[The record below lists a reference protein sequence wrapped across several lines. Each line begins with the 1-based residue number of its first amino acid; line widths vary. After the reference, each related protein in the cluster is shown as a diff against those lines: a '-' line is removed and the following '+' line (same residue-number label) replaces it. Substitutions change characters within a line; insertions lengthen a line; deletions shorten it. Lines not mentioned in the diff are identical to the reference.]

1 MNPRDIFDYKCSSCK
16 AMWEP
21 QYFGWAART
30 GARLKTCNFCRAIR
44 AARAEARR
52 EMRVLETVPETP
64 EAVLWD
70 AVADLNTYSE
80 SDEPPP
86 NRDFGHYAVTATGS
100 TETSEAEPI
109 IVNLPP
115 NSSELET
122 EDEYLQINPFSSSAA
137 AAASSGYVEGYSSGD
152 FDEPEPEPRAD
163 FESDSD

>member
-1 MNPRDIFDYKCSSCK
+1 
-16 AMWEP
+16 MWEP
-21 QYFGWAART
+21 YYFGWNART

-44 AARAEARR
+44 TARAEVRR
-52 EMRVLETVPETP
+52 EMRLLETVPETP
-64 EAVLWD
+64 EGMLWD
-70 AVADLNTYSE
+70 AGADLNTYSE
-80 SDEPPP
+80 TDGFPLI
-86 NRDFGHYAVTATGS
+86 RDFGHYAATATGS

-122 EDEYLQINPFSSSAA
+122 EDEYIQMNPFSSSAA
-137 AAASSGYVEGYSSGD
+137 AADSSGYAEGYASPD